1 MGGEGAKGGRGQ
13 HCRRWREGPSAS
25 GGEGGSKTCGRDV
38 AGGGA
43 EAGKNADADGCG
55 RKAGRARRSGRE
67 RGLTRC
73 EGRVVE
79 GGGWRGRHQE
89 ATRGCSSSRPST
101 AGEVRALGGAT
112 FTPLVNKF

>member
-1 MGGEGAKGGRGQ
+1 MRQQQTK

-67 RGLTRC
+67 GGLTRC

-89 ATRGCSSSRPST
+89 ATRGCSRPST

>member
-1 MGGEGAKGGRGQ
+1 MRQQQTK

-55 RKAGRARRSGRE
+55 RKAGRGGRAGVGG
-67 RGLTRC
+67 RG
-73 EGRVVE
+73 
-79 GGGWRGRHQE
+79 
-89 ATRGCSSSRPST
+89 A
-101 AGEVRALGGAT
+101 
-112 FTPLVNKF
+112 